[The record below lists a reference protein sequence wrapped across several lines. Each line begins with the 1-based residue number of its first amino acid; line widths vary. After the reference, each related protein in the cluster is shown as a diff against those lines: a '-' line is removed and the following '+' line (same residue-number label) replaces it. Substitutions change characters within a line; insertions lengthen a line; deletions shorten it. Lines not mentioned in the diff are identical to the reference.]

1 MKLPAIYEQPI
12 DGLENFEMSGDDL
25 AVVQGCFR
33 KINARENGDR
43 LPEQGK
49 AATDPMPNHHPYG
62 GRNV

>member
-25 AVVQGCFR
+25 AVTADCFR

-49 AATDPMPNHHPYG
+49 AATDPMPKQNPEG
-62 GRNV
+62 D